1 MPDDKVSREQELSDL
16 NEAEKMAALRDEAI
30 AEEDFVAVEED
41 KVNPMLFD
49 EEEAPEE
56 PVEPTEEEKLLSG
69 AIGSGNL
76 EVVIPEQPFNNE
88 EALRKENVNEDNKS
102 TTPTTETDG
111 AFVDPFASVESTIDT
126 PATAAE
132 PVVEDAPVEE
142 PVATEPA
149 VEETAPVTA
158 EPVAEAAPAEPVAE
172 ATPAEPAAEA
182 APAEPA
188 VEPAVAPVPAADPIS
203 ATVPTDPATEQAAA
217 AAEPKKKKK
226 TGLIIGII
234 VALLLIGCGVGFFI
248 WYMIHESPENSVKD
262 AVSSLWNAENI
273 SAKGTATTSTKSDSD
288 TVNADITFDV
298 KANNSGVS
306 LSGELKSKVPSLGD
320 ISLGGNLVAGNDGVA
335 YVKLNNVKDLLSG
348 LMSGA
353 ISDYDDEEEKVALT
367 PEQEFQINLQKA
379 MFEGMGEA
387 LSDTWFKIDTNED
400 SDTKCMLDKAKT
412 LNTKDFRKKVSDA
425 YEKNP
430 FIVVDEKAEV
440 ENRDGLK
447 YITVKV
453 DEKAQEEFANAL
465 KEMNEVKEL
474 QKCSESKDVIDSEIE
489 FEGDSEDEDEDE
501 NSLKDAKIKLGITSW
516 SHELKKIEIS
526 MKDEKESSDTTVKID
541 MSYDKVTIEMP
552 SDAKDIKDISKTMKE
567 KMVSK
572 MTAVV
577 EDYCDKAYKDAAT
590 NKQCVD
596 MFSSMFDNMGDV
608 DLDDVFSGL
617 AGGLTSAKGGS
628 VINDYL

>member
-1 MPDDKVSREQELSDL
+1 MPDDKASREQELSDL
-16 NEAEKMAALRDEAI
+16 DEAEKMVALKDEAI

-88 EALRKENVNEDNKS
+88 EALRKENVNEDNKP

-111 AFVDPFASVESTIDT
+111 AFVDPFASVESTVET

-132 PVVEDAPVEE
+132 PVVEDTPVEE
-142 PVATEPA
+142 PVATEPVA
-149 VEETAPVTA
+149 EEVAPVAA

-172 ATPAEPAAEA
+172 PVAAEPVAEPAA
-182 APAEPA
+182 APA
-188 VEPAVAPVPAADPIS
+188 PAADPIG

-248 WYMIHESPENSVKD
+248 WYTIHESPENSVKD
-262 AVSSLWNAENI
+262 AVSNLWNAENI
-273 SAKGTATTSTKSDSD
+273 SAKGTAATSTKSGND
-288 TVNADITFDV
+288 TVNVDVTFDA
-298 KANNSGVS
+298 KANDSGVS
-306 LSGELKSKVPSLGD
+306 LSGDLKTKVPSLGD

-335 YVKLNNVKDLLSG
+335 YIKLNNVKDLLSG
-348 LMSGA
+348 LMGGA
-353 ISDYDDEEEKVALT
+353 MSTYDDDEVELT
-367 PEQEFQINLQKA
+367 PEQEFQMNLQKA

-387 LSDTWFKIDTNED
+387 LSDTWFKIDTSED
-400 SDTKCMLDKAKT
+400 SDTKCILDKAKT
-412 LNTKDFRKKVSDA
+412 LNTKDFRKKISDA

-453 DEKAQEEFANAL
+453 DEKAQEEFTKAL
-465 KEMNEVKEL
+465 KEMSEVKEL
-474 QKCSESKDVIDSEIE
+474 QKCSESKNDTDSEIE
-489 FEGDSEDEDEDE
+489 FKSDSDDDK
-501 NSLKDAKIKLGITSW
+501 NSLKDAKIKLGIAGW

-526 MKDEKESSDTTVKID
+526 MKDEKASSDTTVKID
-541 MSYDKVTIEMP
+541 MSYDKVAIEMP

-572 MTAVV
+572 MTDVV
-577 EDYCDKAYKDAAT
+577 EDYCGKAYKDAAM

-596 MFSSMFDNMGDV
+596 TFTSMFDSMGEV
-608 DLDDVFSGL
+608 DPTDVFSGL

-628 VINDYL
+628 VINNYL